1 MTSQKYFYKR
11 QDFIQFRLAIKRFAM
26 TIACTLVVLI
36 FMVVLPAFAL
46 DWDDNEWA
54 SCPSTVEGTW
64 LSENPDSINSKTLN
78 IQKNRVSITRNMGGE
93 VSFTGNIFL
102 EKGNFIEMVLQSTTK
117 EKEIYL
123 KLRPHMVQTYSY
135 PENSAHCMIKVFQ
148 FNSQAHAKFD
158 KYSSWEIYQLKRN

>member
-11 QDFIQFRLAIKRFAM
+11 QDFIQFRLPIGRFAM

-36 FMVVLPAFAL
+36 FTVVLPAFAL

-78 IQKNRVSITRNMGGE
+78 IQKNRVSITRNMDGE

-117 EKEIYL
+117 VKEIYL
-123 KLRPHMVQTYSY
+123 KIRPHIVQTYSY
-135 PENSAHCMIKVFQ
+135 PEKSAHCMIKVFQ

>member
-11 QDFIQFRLAIKRFAM
+11 QDFIQFPLAIGRFAM
-26 TIACTLVVLI
+26 TITSTLVVLI
-36 FMVVLPAFAL
+36 FTVVLPAFAL

-78 IQKNRVSITRNMGGE
+78 IQKNRVSITRNMDGE

-117 EKEIYL
+117 EKEIHL
-123 KLRPHMVQTYSY
+123 KLRPHIVQTYSY
-135 PENSAHCMIKVFQ
+135 PENRANCRIKVFQ